1 VFFFS
6 RKRLGRRSRGED
18 DDGRSLPR
26 VWLVVFVAGPQ
37 TSRRW
42 INVVNIQSTLA
53 QKHFQISTSLLSL
66 FFFNK
71 LLEVVDI
78 FRQHFSEVLPTFF
91 RQYFSGVFATFFHQ
105 YFSGVFATIFSSTFF
120 GSVTNNFRQHFQ
132 EV

>member
-1 VFFFS
+1 VD
-6 RKRLGRRSRGED
+6 KRGKYT
-18 DDGRSLPR
+18 
-26 VWLVVFVAGPQ
+26 VHVGPK
-37 TSRRW
+37 TFPNFHKPF
-42 INVVNIQSTLA
+42 IFI
-53 QKHFQISTSLLSL
+53 
-66 FFFNK
+66 FFNN